1 MKLTANI
8 KQQKKRDITNN
19 KKRLLN
25 NSFAS
30 SLKTAVKAF
39 EAAVV
44 AGDKAKA
51 QEAFNFACK
60 KIDKAVT
67 KGLHHKNYAARQKSR
82 LAKALNA
89 MA

>member
-1 MKLTANI
+1 MANI

-25 NSFAS
+25 NAFAS

>member
-1 MKLTANI
+1 MANI

-89 MA
+89 KA

>member
-1 MKLTANI
+1 MANI

-25 NSFAS
+25 ASFKS
-30 SLKTAVKAF
+30 SLKTAIKAF
-39 EAAVV
+39 ETAV
-44 AGDKAKA
+44 ASGNRAQA

-60 KIDKAVT
+60 KLDKAVV
-67 KGLHHKNYAARQKSR
+67 KGVYHKNNVARQKSS
-82 LAKALNA
+82 LAKALNQ

>member
-1 MKLTANI
+1 MANI

-67 KGLHHKNYAARQKSR
+67 KGLHHKNYAARQ
-82 LAKALNA
+82 
-89 MA
+89 

>member
-1 MKLTANI
+1 MLCY
-8 KQQKKRDITNN
+8 QKIFYITCI
-19 KKRLLN
+19 KRLLN

>member
-1 MKLTANI
+1 MANI

-67 KGLHHKNYAARQKSR
+67 KRLHHKNYAARQKSR

>member
-1 MKLTANI
+1 MANI

-25 NSFAS
+25 ASFKS
-30 SLKTAVKAF
+30 SLKTAIKAF
-39 EAAVV
+39 ETAV
-44 AGDKAKA
+44 ASGNKAQA

-60 KIDKAVT
+60 KLDKAVV
-67 KGLHHKNYAARQKSR
+67 KGVYHKNNVQKSS
-82 LAKALNA
+82 LAKALNQ

>member
-1 MKLTANI
+1 MANI

-67 KGLHHKNYAARQKSR
+67 KGLHQKNYAARQKSR

>member
-1 MKLTANI
+1 MANI

-82 LAKALNA
+82 LAKALSA

>member
-1 MKLTANI
+1 MANI

-51 QEAFNFACK
+51 QVAFNFACK

>member
-1 MKLTANI
+1 MANI

-82 LAKALNA
+82 LAKSLNA

>member
-1 MKLTANI
+1 MANI
-8 KQQKKRDITNN
+8 KQQKKREITNN

>member
-1 MKLTANI
+1 MANI

-25 NSFAS
+25 ASFNS

-39 EAAVV
+39 EAAVE

-51 QEAFNFACK
+51 TEAYSFVCK
-60 KIDKAVT
+60 KLDKAIT
-67 KGLHHKNYAARQKSR
+67 KGVHHKNYVARQKSR
-82 LAKALNA
+82 LAAHLNA
-89 MA
+89 LA